1 MKQSAIQELK
11 NKPKEELSA
20 MLLDMKKKLQE
31 LTFDLMGG
39 KVKNVK
45 SIRETKKTIARIQ
58 TFLHSQ

>member
-11 NKPKEELSA
+11 NKPREELSA
-20 MLLDMKKKLQE
+20 MMQDMKKKLQE